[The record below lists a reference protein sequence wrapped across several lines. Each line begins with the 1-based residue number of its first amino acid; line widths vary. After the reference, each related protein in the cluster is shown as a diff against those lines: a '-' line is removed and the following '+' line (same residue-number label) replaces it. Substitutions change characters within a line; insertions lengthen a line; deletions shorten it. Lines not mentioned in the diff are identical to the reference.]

1 MKRLKEKEIFQYW
14 KEKYNQIDED
24 GVVDWDK
31 YLKQNNKILLILKE
45 TNGLYG
51 NLKEFLKK
59 DARWQTW
66 NMVVRWIFGIENL
79 GNNPI
84 EKFNKISHV
93 DNHL

>member
-66 NMVVRWIFGIENL
+66 NMVIRWIFGIENL